1 MEGAK
6 QCSVCGVLK
15 PLSSFHRCNKSRD
28 GADCRCKQCKAE
40 HDKRSRSENR
50 LKYQFKDLLADSKR
64 RAKKKNLPHDL
75 DIKYLRSIATEYC
88 PYQNVKLRWADD
100 SIDENFGTCSA
111 NSPSIDRID
120 DKKGYVRGNVVIVS
134 HRANAIKR
142 DATEQELIELGL
154 RIAQFKMQMAM
165 PE

>member
-1 MEGAK
+1 MEGTK
-6 QCSVCGVLK
+6 VCSKCGVAK
-15 PLSSFHRCNKSRD
+15 PPSDFAARNLSASILH
-28 GADCRCKQCKAE
+28 GECKQCNNLREKE
-40 HDKRSRSENR
+40 YRKKNR
-50 LKYQFKDLLADSKR
+50 LYCQFKQLIKCSKA

-154 RIAQFKMQMAM
+154 RIAQFKMQLAI